1 MKKSSKVVEE
11 KPKNVTLDDLL
22 KSTVEEMVFEFSK
35 KHMTEIIEQTIK
47 KEIKDVLSP
56 AIVAKINERI
66 DEVLRE
72 RTRIFLTE
80 LMEQI

>member
-11 KPKNVTLDDLL
+11 KPKTTLDELL
-22 KSTVEEMVFEFSK
+22 SSTVEQMVLEYSK
-35 KHMTEIIEQTIK
+35 KHMKEIIETTIK
-47 KEIKDVLSP
+47 KEIKEVLSP
-56 AIVAKINERI
+56 AIVVKINERI